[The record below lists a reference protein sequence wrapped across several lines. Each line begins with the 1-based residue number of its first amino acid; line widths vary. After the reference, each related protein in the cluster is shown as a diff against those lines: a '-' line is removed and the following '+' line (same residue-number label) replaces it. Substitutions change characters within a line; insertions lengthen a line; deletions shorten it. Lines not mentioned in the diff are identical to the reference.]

1 MEKNQPKLK
10 ATEEFKNQVIEVYK
24 SGVYPTAKSCA
35 ETYGI
40 NPKTF
45 SRWLIES
52 CKPASN
58 ENHEVKTLQKENAKL
73 KMENEILK
81 KAAAYFAVHVK

>member
-1 MEKNQPKLK
+1 MEKKQAKIK

-24 SGVYPTAKSCA
+24 SGVYSTAKECA
-35 ETYGI
+35 ENYGI

-45 SRWLIES
+45 SRWLIDS
-52 CKPASN
+52 CKPAAN
-58 ENHEVKTLQKENAKL
+58 ENQEFKSLQKENARL